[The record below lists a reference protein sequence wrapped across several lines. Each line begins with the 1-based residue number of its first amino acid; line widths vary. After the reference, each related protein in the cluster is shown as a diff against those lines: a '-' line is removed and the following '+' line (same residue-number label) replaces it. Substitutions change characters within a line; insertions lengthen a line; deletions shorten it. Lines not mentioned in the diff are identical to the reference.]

1 MKLRTVILIMIIL
14 ILVDLI
20 AYGCLNNA
28 KLSGIKQYK
37 YLLSNGNKYETSRM
51 VDITRDYLQNS
62 DTFIITMDNG
72 DKIYI
77 NDYSLSNT

>member
-20 AYGCLNNA
+20 ASGCLNNA
-28 KLSGIKQYK
+28 KLSEIKQYK

>member
-1 MKLRTVILIMIIL
+1 MKLRTIILIMIIL
-14 ILVDLI
+14 ILVELI
-20 AYGCLNNA
+20 AYGCLNNT
-28 KLSGIKQYK
+28 KLSEIKQYK

-51 VDITRDYLQNS
+51 IDITRDYLQNS
-62 DTFIITMDNG
+62 DTFVITMDNG